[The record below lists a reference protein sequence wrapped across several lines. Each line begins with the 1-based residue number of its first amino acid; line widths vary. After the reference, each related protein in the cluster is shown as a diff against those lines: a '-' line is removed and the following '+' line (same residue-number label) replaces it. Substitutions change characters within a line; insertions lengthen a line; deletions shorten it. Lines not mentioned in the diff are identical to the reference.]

1 MNAFLVELPN
11 KMGELARVTEAIAA
25 KGVNITG
32 VSGTTC
38 GTGGSVAI
46 LTADDAT
53 TRAALKDAK
62 FSFREVEATQTPI
75 GNVPGALAKVTRRLA
90 DAQCP
95 GADLLEAGDHP
106 QAGRLAAARWS
117 DEDHEFAVTDLQV
130 EVFHGLEIA
139 VHLLDV
145 VERHR
150 CHGATSTPSCPSRA
164 HASSRRGGVDGL
176 RTRAARGQRIVG
188 VAQPERK
195 GG

>member
-38 GTGGSVAI
+38 GTSGSVAI

-75 GNVPGALAKVTRRLA
+75 GNVPGALAKVARRLA
-90 DAQCP
+90 DA
-95 GADLLEAGDHP
+95 GLNIEALLPTGMQGNEVTVAFVTSDP
-106 QAGRLAAARWS
+106 AKARS
-117 DEDHEFAVTDLQV
+117 ILSQV
-130 EVFHGLEIA
+130 GTA
-139 VHLLDV
+139 
-145 VERHR
+145 
-150 CHGATSTPSCPSRA
+150 SR
-164 HASSRRGGVDGL
+164 
-176 RTRAARGQRIVG
+176 
-188 VAQPERK
+188 
-195 GG
+195 